1 MRLDKFLKTVRIIKR
16 RTVAQEVIKAGLVRK
31 GDQVLKPSYE
41 VKPGDILDILYGTK
55 EFKIKVNDNY
65 SVEILEE
72 KRRSDIDE
80 EHS

>member
-41 VKPGDILDILYGTK
+41 VKPDDTLDILYGTK

-65 SVEILEE
+65 SIEILEE